1 MPKLRH
7 SAEVKARAI
16 IRNLQDHVEVSVICA
31 ELSIHPT
38 VFYQWR
44 KQFLESAALVFSITD
59 KAQARQ
65 TKRLIAELEH
75 RIQKKDSVIAEL
87 MEEYTNL
94 KKKNGVR

>member
-1 MPKLRH
+1 L
-7 SAEVKARAI
+7 A
-16 IRNLQDHVEVSVICA
+16 
-31 ELSIHPT
+31 
-38 VFYQWR
+38 
-44 KQFLESAALVFSITD
+44 FSSTD

>member
-1 MPKLRH
+1 MIKSEENAKRRGVRQRKTGPFYFADF
-7 SAEVKARAI
+7 SPFQFAG
-16 IRNLQDHVEVSVICA
+16 D
-31 ELSIHPT
+31 T

-44 KQFLESAALVFSITD
+44 KQFLESAALAFSSTD